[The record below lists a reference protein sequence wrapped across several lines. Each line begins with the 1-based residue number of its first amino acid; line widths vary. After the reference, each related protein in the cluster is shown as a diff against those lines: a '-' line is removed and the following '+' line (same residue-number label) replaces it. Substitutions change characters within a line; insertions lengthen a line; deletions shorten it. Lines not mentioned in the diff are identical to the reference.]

1 MSDVISVPSS
11 TVIGPPQPASSLEC
25 EANSS
30 WYAVYTC
37 ARHEKRVKQQLDLR
51 QIRCAL
57 PLYRAV
63 HRWKD
68 RRKELDLPLFPSYIF
83 VNLALANRVRVLEIP
98 GVVSFVC
105 SQGKPLVLPRHEIG
119 PFLADHGAGRG
130 IEPHPFVQ
138 VGRQV
143 RLRNGPL
150 AGLEG
155 TLLRWKEGLRLVV
168 SIDMLMRSV
177 AVEVSAEDV
186 EPCYRST
193 RLH

>member
-1 MSDVISVPSS
+1 MPETLTLQNSVLQSPVPPSQ
-11 TVIGPPQPASSLEC
+11 IELDEG
-25 EANSS
+25 SS

-83 VNLALANRVRVLEIP
+83 VNLALTNRVRVLEIP

-105 SQGKPLVLPRHEIG
+105 SQGKPVVLPRHEVG

-143 RLRNGPL
+143 PLRNGPL

-193 RLH
+193 CLH

>member
-1 MSDVISVPSS
+1 MPETLTLQNSVLQSPVPPSQ
-11 TVIGPPQPASSLEC
+11 IELDEG
-25 EANSS
+25 SS

-83 VNLALANRVRVLEIP
+83 VNLALTNRVRVLEIP

-105 SQGKPLVLPRHEIG
+105 SQGKPVVLPRHEVG

-193 RLH
+193 CLH

>member
-1 MSDVISVPSS
+1 VPEILTLQHSVLQSPIPTSR
-11 TVIGPPQPASSLEC
+11 LELD
-25 EANSS
+25 EGLS

-83 VNLALANRVRVLEIP
+83 VNLSLANRVRVLEIP

-105 SQGKPLVLPRHEIG
+105 SQGKPLVLPRQELG
-119 PFLADHGAGRG
+119 PFLADHVAGRG

-138 VGRQV
+138 VGRRAAAV
-143 RLRNGPL
+143 LSGGRLCLGPRFMVI
-150 AGLEG
+150 ARKAPI
-155 TLLRWKEGLRLVV
+155 LRGFGVIPSPAR
-168 SIDMLMRSV
+168 
-177 AVEVSAEDV
+177 
-186 EPCYRST
+186 
-193 RLH
+193 

>member
-1 MSDVISVPSS
+1 VPEILTLQHSVLQSPIPTSR
-11 TVIGPPQPASSLEC
+11 LELD
-25 EANSS
+25 EGLS

-83 VNLALANRVRVLEIP
+83 VNLSLANRVRVLEIP

-105 SQGKPLVLPRHEIG
+105 SQGKPLVLPRQELG
-119 PFLADHGAGRG
+119 PFLADHVAGRG

-143 RLRNGPL
+143 RLRSGPL
-150 AGLEG
+150 TGLEG

>member
-1 MSDVISVPSS
+1 MHESILQSS
-11 TVIGPPQPASSLEC
+11 TPLAPLACDQPS
-25 EANSS
+25 N

-37 ARHEKRVKQQLDLR
+37 ARHEKRVKQQLELR
-51 QIRCAL
+51 QVHCAL

-68 RRKELDLPLFPSYIF
+68 RRKTLDLPLFPSYIF
-83 VNLALANRVRVLEIP
+83 VHLALADRVRVFGIP

-105 SQGKPLVLPRHEIG
+105 AQGKPLALPPQEIG
-119 PFLADHGAGRG
+119 PFLFKDGASRC

-155 TLLRWKEGLRLVV
+155 TLLRKKEGLRLVV
-168 SIDMLMRSV
+168 SIEMLMRSV
-177 AVEVSAEDV
+177 AVEVDAEDV
-186 EPCYRST
+186 EPCYQS
-193 RLH
+193 RLQ

>member
-1 MSDVISVPSS
+1 MPETLTLQNSVLQSLVPSS
-11 TVIGPPQPASSLEC
+11 QLELG
-25 EANSS
+25 EGAS

-37 ARHEKRVKQQLDLR
+37 ARHEKKVKQQLDLR

-83 VNLALANRVRVLEIP
+83 VNLALANRVHVLEIP

-105 SQGKPLVLPRHEIG
+105 SQGKPVVLPRHEIG

-143 RLRNGPL
+143 RLRNGP
-150 AGLEG
+150 
-155 TLLRWKEGLRLVV
+155 WPDSKERFCGGKKAFASWSRLT
-168 SIDMLMRSV
+168 
-177 AVEVSAEDV
+177 
-186 EPCYRST
+186 C
-193 RLH
+193 

>member
-1 MSDVISVPSS
+1 VPDFTSPQNSVPQSS
-11 TVIGPPQPASSLEC
+11 SPVSPLATNNEDS
-25 EANSS
+25 N

-37 ARHEKRVKQQLDLR
+37 AHHEKRVKQQLDLR
-51 QIRCAL
+51 RICCAL

-83 VNLALANRVRVLEIP
+83 VNLALIDRIRVLQIP
-98 GVVSFVC
+98 GVVSFVG
-105 SQGKPLVLPRHEIG
+105 SQGKPLALPRQEIG
-119 PFLADHGAGRG
+119 PFLADQAGRC

-155 TLLRWKEGLRLVV
+155 TLLRKKEGLRLVV
-168 SIDMLMRSV
+168 SIQMLMRSV
-177 AVEVSAEDV
+177 SVEVNAEDV
-186 EPCYRST
+186 EPCYGST

>member
-1 MSDVISVPSS
+1 MPETLTLQNSVLQSLVPPS
-11 TVIGPPQPASSLEC
+11 QLELG
-25 EANSS
+25 EGSS

-37 ARHEKRVKQQLDLR
+37 ARHEKKVKQQLDLR

-83 VNLALANRVRVLEIP
+83 VNLALTNRLRVLEIP

-105 SQGKPLVLPRHEIG
+105 SQGKPVVLPRHEIG

-143 RLRNGPL
+143 RLRNGP
-150 AGLEG
+150 
-155 TLLRWKEGLRLVV
+155 WPVSKERFCGGKKAFASWSRLT
-168 SIDMLMRSV
+168 S
-177 AVEVSAEDV
+177 
-186 EPCYRST
+186 
-193 RLH
+193 

>member
-1 MSDVISVPSS
+1 MFEILSAQNS
-11 TVIGPPQPASSLEC
+11 TLQSPVPASRLELD
-25 EANSS
+25 EGLS

-51 QIRCAL
+51 RIRCAL
-57 PLYRAV
+57 PLYHAV

-83 VNLALANRVRVLEIP
+83 VNLALMDRVRVLEIP

-105 SQGKPLVLPRHEIG
+105 LHGKPVPLAQHELG
-119 PFLADHGAGRG
+119 PFLTDQNIGRR
-130 IEPHPFVQ
+130 IQPHPFLQ

-155 TLLRWKEGLRLVV
+155 VLLRRKEGLRLLV
-168 SIDMLMRSV
+168 SLEMLMRSV
-177 AVEVSAEDV
+177 CVEVSAEDV
-186 EPCYRST
+186 EPCYGFKRWQ
-193 RLH
+193 